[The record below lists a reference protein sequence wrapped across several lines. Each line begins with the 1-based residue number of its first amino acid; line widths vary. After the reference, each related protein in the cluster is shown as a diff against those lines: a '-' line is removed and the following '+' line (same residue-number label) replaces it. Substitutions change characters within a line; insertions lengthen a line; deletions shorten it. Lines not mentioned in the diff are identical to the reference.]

1 MLLTYGS
8 QPVLLA
14 HRLPDPPPLIG
25 AEIEA
30 VTVEY
35 VQICRTLHLSMRREF
50 AQARTLP
57 RFASPLLSRHD
68 NLLQQQLQTRRPV
81 EIVFERRNVVR
92 VFGATVEAVR
102 ETAAELDRLV
112 PWTASAVFAVP
123 VEAFKGWVMPTFGGL
138 AKFARSTGT
147 AMRFCVAAR
156 LPDLSETNRQLYVL
170 NIIQAHVPGIEIRTM
185 HLGHS
190 EAIHAC
196 AWSRF
201 DDLPLPRSL
210 PEE

>member
-1 MLLTYGS
+1 
-8 QPVLLA
+8 LLA

-35 VQICRTLHLSMRREF
+35 IQICRTLHLSMRREF

-92 VFGATVEAVR
+92 VFGAT
-102 ETAAELDRLV
+102 D
-112 PWTASAVFAVP
+112 
-123 VEAFKGWVMPTFGGL
+123 
-138 AKFARSTGT
+138 
-147 AMRFCVAAR
+147 
-156 LPDLSETNRQLYVL
+156 VL